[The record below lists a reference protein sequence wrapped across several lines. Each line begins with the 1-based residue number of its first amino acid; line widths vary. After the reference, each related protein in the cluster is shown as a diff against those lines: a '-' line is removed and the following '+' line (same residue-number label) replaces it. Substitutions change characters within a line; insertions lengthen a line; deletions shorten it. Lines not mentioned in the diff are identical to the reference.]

1 MYSIDLQ
8 NLTKRFED
16 KTAVDGLTL
25 TINVGELFGLL
36 GPNGTGKTVTLK
48 ILCGILKPTSGTARV
63 NGFDVIK
70 DPEKIHSIIA
80 FCPQEPAYY
89 GYLSGQENIEI
100 FGMFHGIEPKLLRER
115 MTQEEELT

>member
-1 MYSIDLQ
+1 MIDTE
-8 NLTKRFED
+8 NLTKKFGD

-25 TINVGELFGLL
+25 TINAGELFGLV

-70 DPEKIHSIIA
+70 GPEKIHRIIDFSA
-80 FCPQEPAYY
+80 RA
-89 GYLSGQENIEI
+89 G
-100 FGMFHGIEPKLLRER
+100 LLWLPLRAG
-115 MTQEEELT
+115 

>member
-1 MYSIDLQ
+1 MVSPSP
-8 NLTKRFED
+8 
-16 KTAVDGLTL
+16 LTL
-25 TINVGELFGLL
+25 VSSSACWA
-36 GPNGTGKTVTLK
+36 LK
-48 ILCGILKPTSGTARV
+48 G
-63 NGFDVIK
+63 
-70 DPEKIHSIIA
+70 PEKIHSIIA